1 MTQENLKTDGL
12 RTWIEI
18 DEQKVAHNYR
28 AFRSLLSKQTKLMS
42 VVKSNA
48 YGHDIYQ
55 FAKLQEKLGADWL
68 GVDSIVEGEAL
79 REAGIKI
86 PILVLGYTL
95 PEKFAE
101 AEKYNLSL
109 TISTF
114 ENLELLKNF
123 QNLKFHI
130 KIDSGMH
137 RQGFLPK
144 QIEQVLEI
152 LTANSSS
159 LKATFEGI
167 YTHFAAAKNPAF
179 PSETRAQ
186 LNLFLEVIKKVADAG
201 FSPIRHAAATSGT
214 IVFPEAHLDLVR
226 IGIGAYGLYPSREV
240 QAGFAEKLNLQPALS
255 WKSIVGEVKNI
266 PAGEGIGYDFTEKLA
281 QAGKIAIIP
290 IGYWHGYS
298 RSLSSIG
305 SVLINQQKAKV
316 LGRVSMDMLIVDVSN
331 PSADGEKVEVGD
343 TVTLIGE
350 NGASAD
356 DLALLSGTVNY
367 EIVTR
372 LNPLIKRIYN

>member
-1 MTQENLKTDGL
+1 MQKNLETNGL

-28 AFRSLLSKQTKLMS
+28 AFRSLLSKKTRLMS

-55 FAKLQEKLGADWL
+55 FAKLQEKLGTDWL

-109 TISTF
+109 TISSF

-137 RQGFLPK
+137 RQGFLSN
-144 QIEQVLEI
+144 QISEVLEI
-152 LTANSSS
+152 LREN
-159 LKATFEGI
+159 KVKPENFEGI

-179 PSETRAQ
+179 PAETRAQ
-186 LNLFLEVIKKVADAG
+186 LNLFLEVTKKVADAG

-214 IVFPEAHLDLVR
+214 IVFPESHLDLVR

-240 QAGFAEKLNLQPALS
+240 QAGYAEKLNLQPVLT

-266 PAGEGIGYDFTEKLA
+266 PAGEGIGYDFTEKLEKNG
-281 QAGKIAIIP
+281 QVAIIP

-305 SVLINQQKAKV
+305 NVLINQQKAKV
-316 LGRVSMDMLIVDVSN
+316 LGRVSMDMIIVDVSKI
-331 PSADGEKVEVGD
+331 EKIKTGAEVM
-343 TVTLIGE
+343 LIGE

>member
-1 MTQENLKTDGL
+1 MKPNKSGL
-12 RTWIEI
+12 RTWLEI
-18 DEQKVAHNYR
+18 DSKKVAHNYR
-28 AFRSLLSKQTKLMS
+28 AFRNLLDRENKNQKVKLMS

-68 GVDSIVEGEAL
+68 GVDSIMEGEAL

-95 PEKFAE
+95 PEKFKLAE
-101 AEKYNLSL
+101 ENNLSL

-114 ENLELLKNF
+114 ENLKLLKNF
-123 QNLKFHI
+123 SKLKFHV

-137 RQGFLPK
+137 RQGFLSN
-144 QIEQVLEI
+144 QISKVLEI
-152 LTANSSS
+152 LRENKIKIES
-159 LKATFEGI
+159 FEGL

-179 PSETRAQ
+179 PGETRAQ
-186 LNLFLEVIKKVADAG
+186 LNIFLKVVEQVKQSG
-201 FSPIRHAAATSGT
+201 FSPICHAAATSGT

-240 QAGFAEKLNLQPALS
+240 QAGYAEKLNLQPVLT
-255 WKSIVGEVKNI
+255 WKSIVSEVKNI
-266 PAGEGIGYDFTEKLA
+266 PAGEGIGYDFTEKLEKNG
-281 QAGKIAIIP
+281 QVAIIP

-305 SVLINQQKAKV
+305 NVLINQQKAKV
-316 LGRVSMDMLIVDVSN
+316 LGRVSMDMLIVDVSKI
-331 PSADGEKVEVGD
+331 EKIKTGAE
-343 TVTLIGE
+343 VTLIGE

-356 DLALLSGTVNY
+356 DLALLSSTVNY

-372 LNPLIKRIYN
+372 LNPLIKRIYI

>member
-1 MTQENLKTDGL
+1 MKRDENTDGL

-18 DEQKVAHNYR
+18 DEQKVAHNYH
-28 AFRSLLSKQTKLMS
+28 AFRDLLNEKTKLMA

-48 YGHDIYQ
+48 YGHDLYQ

-79 REAGIKI
+79 RESGIKI
-86 PILVLGYTL
+86 PILILGYTL
-95 PEKFAE
+95 PEKFNE

-114 ENLELLKNF
+114 ENLKLLANF
-123 QNLKFHI
+123 SKLKFHL

-137 RQGFLPK
+137 RQGFLPA
-144 QIEQVLEI
+144 QITEVLEI
-152 LTANSSS
+152 LKQNKIKSEN
-159 LKATFEGI
+159 LEGI

-179 PSETRAQ
+179 PAETRAQ
-186 LNLFLEVIKKVADAG
+186 LNLFLDVVAKVQKVG

-214 IVFPEAHLDLVR
+214 IVFPESHLDLVR

-240 QAGFAEKLNLQPALS
+240 QAGFAEKLNLQPVLS
-255 WKSIVGEVKNI
+255 WKSVVGEVKNI
-266 PAGEGIGYDFTEKLA
+266 LAGEGVGYDFTEKLEK
-281 QAGKIAIIP
+281 AGKIAIIP

-305 SVLINQQKAKV
+305 HVLINNQKAKV
-316 LGRVSMDMLIVDVSN
+316 LGRVSMDMIIVDVSKIEN
-331 PSADGEKVEVGD
+331 VKVGD
-343 TVTLIGE
+343 MVTLIGE
-350 NGASAD
+350 GGASAD
-356 DLALLSGTVNY
+356 DLALLSSTVNY
-367 EIVTR
+367 EIVTK
-372 LNPLIKRIYN
+372 LNPLIKRIYV

>member
-1 MTQENLKTDGL
+1 MKLNKQGL

-95 PEKFAE
+95 PEKFGE

-109 TISTF
+109 TISSF
-114 ENLELLKNF
+114 ENLKLLKNF
-123 QNLKFHI
+123 KKLKFHL

-137 RQGFLPK
+137 RQGFLPE
-144 QIEQVLEI
+144 QISRVLEI
-152 LTANSSS
+152 LTAKSSK
-159 LKATFEGI
+159 LTATQNFEGI

-179 PSETRAQ
+179 PSETRKQ
-186 LNLFLEVIKKVADAG
+186 LNLFLEVVEQVKQAG
-201 FSPIRHAAATSGT
+201 YSPIRHAAATSGT

-298 RSLSSIG
+298 RALSSIG
-305 SVLINQQKAKV
+305 HVLINQKKAKV

-331 PSADGEKVEVGD
+331 PSADGEKVKVGD

-372 LNPLIKRIYN
+372 LNPLIKRIYV